1 MSCLLLSVQTFS
13 GLRLLP
19 PRGRPSHCH
28 PQHLRLSSPSSPPP
42 PSSSTDLASSPSL
55 SPSPSSSTLPT
66 ENRPVVKWE
75 ASSRGSVRVTEAKR
89 SVEDYMAL
97 PASQYSVLSADQVT
111 RLNDTDFK
119 IALSKLNF
127 FGTHLRPL
135 LYVKV
140 FVQPA
145 LARSDILVDH
155 AELES
160 DDPIV
165 QAINNRFTIHVL
177 NVVTAGVDKKG
188 RKTLNSETTL
198 SIEAKVPATG
208 RIPLPLGMVQKGG
221 QLILQSTLAIIVPT
235 FLRILAADFK
245 RWSAG
250 DDNRGAVE
258 GARLDLPGGS
268 GSGTEDARS
277 ALESDL

>member
-13 GLRLLP
+13 GLRLVP
-19 PRGRPSHCH
+19 PRGRTHCQ
-28 PQHLRLSSPSSPPP
+28 PQHLQQSSSSSSPSSPP
-42 PSSSTDLASSPSL
+42 TNDLVPL
-55 SPSPSSSTLPT
+55 PSPSSPLLTD
-66 ENRPVVKWE
+66 NRPVVKWE
-75 ASSRGSVRVTEAKR
+75 ASSHGSVRVTEIKR

-140 FVQPA
+140 FVQPEI
-145 LARSDILVDH
+145 ARSDILVDH

-165 QAINNRFTIHVL
+165 QAINNRFSIHVL
-177 NVVTAGVDKKG
+177 NIVTAGVDKKG
-188 RKTLNSETTL
+188 RKTLNSNTTL

-208 RIPLPLGMVQKGG
+208 RISLPLGMIQKGG

-258 GARLDLPGGS
+258 GARLDLPGSSNGS
-268 GSGTEDARS
+268 DNRSGNEDARN
-277 ALESDL
+277 AFQESSD